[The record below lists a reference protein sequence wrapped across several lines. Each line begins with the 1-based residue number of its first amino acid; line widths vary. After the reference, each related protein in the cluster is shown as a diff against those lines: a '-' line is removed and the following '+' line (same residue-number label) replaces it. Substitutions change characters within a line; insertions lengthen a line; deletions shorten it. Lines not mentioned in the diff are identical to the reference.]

1 MDELFLDP
9 LKYYETEAKGKILG
23 NSDDYFE
30 DLLKKSG
37 IDADA
42 NRESAKKYRTENETV
57 NTLNGKI
64 SKYKALRV
72 LMILLSIV
80 GVILFF
86 VGIFSVSAYVG
97 VGIALIIGGAALV
110 AFSIYFWFGK
120 INKIIKDSSSVR
132 DEHRKKADEYLKECQ
147 AQVAPLNSMF
157 DNTDTFKVIEKT
169 LPEIKFN
176 SLYTP
181 KHEKFLIEHYDFAPI
196 EDENISVMNVLSGT
210 FASNPFLYYRYKRHT
225 LGTQTYVGTLTIHWT
240 ETYTDRDGRTRTRTR
255 TQTLTASVTKPKPFY
270 TIHTTLGFG
279 AQAAPDL
286 SFSRSPSHAERF
298 SEKSLERKV
307 NSGAKKLEKQARK
320 ATSHGGNFQEMAN
333 SEFDVLFGAR
343 DRNNEVQFRVMYTP
357 LAQRNTT
364 DLMKSATGYGDDF
377 YFAKQGRFNMVSSEH
392 AASWKMN
399 TSASNYYSYDVDI
412 IKKNFID
419 FNAGYFKSVYFDFA
433 PLIAIPVYTEEPS
446 FSLDNTYESPSNY
459 TAYEHETLANAIGK
473 DAFVHKNSSTDAI
486 LKTEFSEKQGSS
498 DILSVTAHSY
508 ETFNRVD
515 IIPVLGGDGRI
526 HGVPVPWI
534 EYIPLE
540 NTVNMSVKDLNM
552 SEKEFASSNQSANS
566 SENWAFCHGMIAN
579 II

>member
-1 MDELFLDP
+1 MNDLFLEP
-9 LKYYETEAKGKILG
+9 LKYYESDAKNKIVD
-23 NSDDYFE
+23 NSDSYFE

-37 IDADA
+37 IDADQ
-42 NRESAKKYRTENETV
+42 NRETAKKYRAENEMV
-57 NTLNGKI
+57 KTLNSKI

-72 LMILLSIV
+72 LMILLSII

-86 VGIFSVSAYVG
+86 VGIFQLPAYTGVGVALMLVG
-97 VGIALIIGGAALV
+97 VGLSALCLFI
-110 AFSIYFWFGK
+110 WFGK
-120 INKIIKDSSSVR
+120 LNKVIKDSSSVR

-169 LPEIKFN
+169 LPEIKF
-176 SLYTP
+176 SPLYTP
-181 KHEKFLIEHYDFAPI
+181 KHEKFLIEHYDFEPI
-196 EDENISVMNVLSGT
+196 EDENISIMNVLSGT
-210 FASNPFLYYRYKRHT
+210 FASNPFLFYRYKKHT

-240 ETYTDRDGRTRTRTR
+240 ETYTDSDGRTRTRTR

-320 ATSHGGNFQEMAN
+320 AAVHGGNFQEMAN

-364 DLMKSATGYGDDF
+364 DLMKSTSGYGDDF
-377 YFAKQGRFNMVSSEH
+377 YFTKHRRFNMVSSEH
-392 AASWKMN
+392 AASWSMN
-399 TSASNYYSYDVDI
+399 TSPSNYYSYDVDI

-419 FNAGYFKSVYFDFA
+419 FNAGYFK
-433 PLIAIPVYTEEPS
+433 
-446 FSLDNTYESPSNY
+446 
-459 TAYEHETLANAIGK
+459 
-473 DAFVHKNSSTDAI
+473 
-486 LKTEFSEKQGSS
+486 
-498 DILSVTAHSY
+498 
-508 ETFNRVD
+508 
-515 IIPVLGGDGRI
+515 
-526 HGVPVPWI
+526 
-534 EYIPLE
+534 
-540 NTVNMSVKDLNM
+540 
-552 SEKEFASSNQSANS
+552 
-566 SENWAFCHGMIAN
+566 
-579 II
+579 